1 MPIRVSVKEE
11 ALINKLKE
19 KYEYEHICSICKITE
34 WMGRPIPIKIYHI
47 NDNNKDNTIENL
59 KFICFNC
66 YSVKEHK
73 QYLTYN
79 N

>member
-1 MPIRVSVKEE
+1 MPIRTTVKEE
-11 ALINKLKE
+11 ALINDLKE
-19 KYEYEHICSICKITE
+19 KYEHKHICVICKISE
-34 WMGRPIPIKIYHI
+34 WMGRQVPIKIYYI
-47 NDNNKDNTIENL
+47 NGNKKDNRIENL

-79 N
+79 T